1 MHAIIELLAL
11 WKYVYIIQI
20 PLNHFEYL
28 KRLWWIH
35 C

>member
-20 PLNHFEYL
+20 PLKTFESL
-28 KRLWWIH
+28 
-35 C
+35 